1 MEEVRLPE
9 NLEIIG
15 EGAFYS
21 CINLKKINM
30 PIALKIIG
38 KQAFYNNAGISR
50 VRIPSNVT
58 EIT

>member
-1 MEEVRLPE
+1 
-9 NLEIIG
+9 
-15 EGAFYS
+15 
-21 CINLKKINM
+21 M

-38 KQAFYNNAGISR
+38 KQAFYNNAGFSR